1 MSTLKGISSWCF
13 VEVFTVLSNAG
24 VGLTE
29 VQGGDGETG
38 LDPWAVPRA
47 GRPHAQPEW
56 EHEAQ
61 ISSLELTEQGEIR
74 TSYF

>member
-1 MSTLKGISSWCF
+1 MSTLKDISSWCF
-13 VEVFTVLSNAG
+13 VEVFTALSNAV

-38 LDPWAVPRA
+38 LNPWAVPRA
-47 GRPHAQPEW
+47 GHPHVQPEW

-61 ISSLELTEQGEIR
+61 ISSLGLTQQGEIG
-74 TSYF
+74 TSSF